1 MISIPALQIAM
12 RTDTGRVRT
21 QNEDAV
27 AASAAYGYAVLADGM
42 GGYRAGEVASLMAV
56 ATLETS
62 LQEAMDLLRTETSES
77 EAECLNQISGLILA
91 AIRKA
96 NSSILKLSHE
106 EPECEGMGTTLV
118 AAVACN
124 NHITIAHVGDSRT
137 YRFRAGVLEQLTKDH
152 SLLQEQID
160 AGLISPEQARA
171 SSNRN
176 LVTRAVGV
184 DADLAIEIHSYQVLP
199 EDIYLLCS
207 DGLSDMLEDTVIK
220 NVLAT
225 ESTSLDN
232 ACDVLVNRANE
243 SGGHDNISVIVMRVL
258 PSKAVPPTLFKRV
271 LNWLG

>member
-1 MISIPALQIAM
+1 M

>member
-1 MISIPALQIAM
+1 MISIPALQIPM
-12 RTDTGRVRT
+12 RTDTGRVRA

-27 AASAAYGYAVLADGM
+27 AASAEHGYAILADGM

-56 ATLETS
+56 ATLEAA
-62 LQEAMDLLRTETSES
+62 LQEGIDLLRTETLES
-77 EAECLNQISGLILA
+77 EAECLNQISELIVA

-106 EPECEGMGTTLV
+106 EPDCEGMGTTLV

-124 NHITIAHVGDSRT
+124 DHITIAHVGDARA

-184 DADLAIEIHSYQVLP
+184 DADLAIEIHSYQVVP
-199 EDIYLLCS
+199 NDIYLLCS
-207 DGLSDMLEDTVIK
+207 DGLSDMLEDVVIQD
-220 NVLAT
+220 VLAT

-232 ACDVLVNRANE
+232 ACDILVNRANE
-243 SGGHDNISVIVMRVL
+243 SGGHDNISVVVMRIL
-258 PSKAVPPTLFKRV
+258 PPKAVSPTLFKRV
-271 LNWLG
+271 MNWLG

>member
-1 MISIPALQIAM
+1 MISIPELQIAM
-12 RTDTGRVRT
+12 RTDTGRVRA

-27 AASAAYGYAVLADGM
+27 AASAEHGYAVLADGM

-56 ATLETS
+56 ATLETA
-62 LQEAMDLLRTETSES
+62 LQEGMDLLRTETSKS
-77 EAECLNQISGLILA
+77 EAECLNQISELIVA

-96 NSSILKLSHE
+96 NSGILKLSHD

-124 NHITIAHVGDSRT
+124 DHITIAHVGDSRA
-137 YRFRAGVLEQLTKDH
+137 YRFRTGVLEQLTKDH

-160 AGLISPEQARA
+160 AGLISPEQVRA

-184 DADLAIEIHSYQVLP
+184 DPDLAIEIHSYQVLP
-199 EDIYLLCS
+199 DDIYLLCS
-207 DGLSDMLEDTVIK
+207 DGLSDMLEDAVIQDA
-220 NVLAT
+220 LAT

-232 ACDVLVNRANE
+232 ACDILVNRANE
-243 SGGHDNISVIVMRVL
+243 SGGHDNISVVVMRIL

-271 LNWLG
+271 MSWLG